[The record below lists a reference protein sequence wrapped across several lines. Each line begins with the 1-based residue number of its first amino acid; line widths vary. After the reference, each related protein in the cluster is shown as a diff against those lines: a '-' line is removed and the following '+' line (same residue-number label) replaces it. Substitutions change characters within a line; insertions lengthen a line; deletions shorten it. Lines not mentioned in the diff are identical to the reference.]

1 MSEKP
6 IYSYL
11 IVVWRHESV
20 SQVTH
25 AAQGPTEDSLWY
37 YEIGGAEPVSLPA
50 NPSVVSVTLGGS
62 AQLGLGYSCGKFD
75 PVAAVTH
82 TLNDIGAGVDNMM
95 NAMTAAATSAIAALP
110 ALILQRAN
118 PGLYDLFQ
126 NALIKAE
133 ETMQL
138 ATKSCEVMETEIA
151 QGKNPYADLITLSK
165 GNDWKVQMGIG
176 GNDAVTAKES
186 VESSNGD
193 NGVPWIG
200 GQAGGSGQPVLEFTG
215 DIVEAGYNINMN
227 RAVTDSTPVPAASAT
242 RLSEI
247 WPSPA
252 DARDWT
258 VDVVGENIV
267 TTCDTCRKDSIP
279 GTGLYYPSSTRSP
292 LLSPPRS
299 RNLVSGATPPT
310 LDNLEQI
317 TAPGVAIT
325 RQVIEA
331 IREMPASEQSLI
343 MGRLVSEIST
353 ARTVEKALYARRL
366 LLSGRQVPEVYATE
380 VAREHADTSIARSS
394 IKKSKTCCS
403 KLGCAKKWS
412 RTPLPPCSNARQPE
426 GRALSPCRKCR
437 PSIRTRCGTAV
448 FNNSRA
454 QRKGFL
460 IATLAAALLT
470 ALVGY
475 WLMHRLQTDS
485 VQSIQQSIDTWRL
498 TLTLSRWTV
507 IALVAFGWNASVE
520 YFAKIGKI
528 NSTQTEQLHQYR
540 WRAIHL
546 AGHP

>member
-1 MSEKP
+1 MIKR
-6 IYSYL
+6 YVFHVL
-11 IVVWRHESV
+11 ILSSVLSV
-20 SQVTH
+20 SHSVK
-25 AAQGPTEDSLWY
+25 AAQAPTEDGLWY
-37 YEIGGAEPVSLPA
+37 YEIGGAEPVSVPA

-75 PVAAVTH
+75 PVAAVTN

-138 ATKSCEVMETEIA
+138 ATKSCELMEAEIA

-165 GNDWKVQMGIG
+165 GNDWKVQMGVG
-176 GNDAVTAKES
+176 GNDAVTAKTT

-227 RAVTDSTPVPAASAT
+227 RAVTDASPVPAASST

-279 GTGLYYPSSTRSP
+279 GTGL
-292 LLSPPRS
+292 LPRLYQES
-299 RNLVSGATPPT
+299 ATVTTDIQNLVSGATPLT
-310 LDNLEQI
+310 LTNLDQI

-343 MGRLVSEIST
+343 TGRLVSEIST
-353 ARTVEKALYARRL
+353 ARTVEKALFARRL

-380 VAREHADTSIARSS
+380 VAREHADTSIAELDKEIENLLFETRV
-394 IKKSKTCCS
+394 
-403 KLGCAKKWS
+403 
-412 RTPLPPCSNARQPE
+412 
-426 GRALSPCRKCR
+426 RKEVV
-437 PSIRTRCGTAV
+437 SDTVT
-448 FNNSRA
+448 
-454 QRKGFL
+454 
-460 IATLAAALLT
+460 TLLERAAARRQSSLT
-470 ALVGY
+470 VPEVPTLDPKPLRGG
-475 WLMHRLQTDS
+475 R
-485 VQSIQQSIDTWRL
+485 VQ
-498 TLTLSRWTV
+498 
-507 IALVAFGWNASVE
+507 
-520 YFAKIGKI
+520 
-528 NSTQTEQLHQYR
+528 
-540 WRAIHL
+540 
-546 AGHP
+546 

>member
-1 MSEKP
+1 MIKRNP
-6 IYSYL
+6 IHCLLIALAVAIVPDSY
-11 IVVWRHESV
+11 
-20 SQVTH
+20 
-25 AAQGPTEDSLWY
+25 AAQAPTEDGLWY
-37 YEIGGAEPVSLPA
+37 YEIGGAEPVSVPA
-50 NPSVVSVTLGGS
+50 NPAVVSTTLGGS

-75 PVAAVTH
+75 PVAAVTN
-82 TLNDIGAGVDNMM
+82 TLNDIGSGVDNMM
-95 NAMTAAATSAIAALP
+95 NAMTAAATSAIASLP

-138 ATKSCEVMETEIA
+138 ATKSCEQMETEIA

-176 GNDAVTAKES
+176 GNDAVTAKDT

-200 GQAGGSGQPVLEFTG
+200 GQAGGTGQPVLEFTG

-227 RAVTDSTPVPAASAT
+227 RAVTDTTPVPAASAT

-247 WPSPA
+247 WGSPA
-252 DARDWT
+252 EARDWT

-279 GTGLYYPSSTRSP
+279 GTGLLPKLYQESATVTTEIQ
-292 LLSPPRS
+292 
-299 RNLVSGATPPT
+299 NLVSGATPPT
-310 LDNLEQI
+310 LANLDQI

-380 VAREHADTSIARSS
+380 VAREHADNAIAELDKEIENLLFETRV
-394 IKKSKTCCS
+394 
-403 KLGCAKKWS
+403 
-412 RTPLPPCSNARQPE
+412 
-426 GRALSPCRKCR
+426 RKEVV
-437 PSIRTRCGTAV
+437 SDTV
-448 FNNSRA
+448 
-454 QRKGFL
+454 
-460 IATLAAALLT
+460 ATLLERAAAKRQSSLT
-470 ALVGY
+470 VPEVPTLDPNPLRGG
-475 WLMHRLQTDS
+475 R
-485 VQSIQQSIDTWRL
+485 VQ
-498 TLTLSRWTV
+498 
-507 IALVAFGWNASVE
+507 
-520 YFAKIGKI
+520 
-528 NSTQTEQLHQYR
+528 
-540 WRAIHL
+540 
-546 AGHP
+546 

>member
-1 MSEKP
+1 MNVKASVHTVL
-6 IYSYL
+6 L
-11 IVVWRHESV
+11 IGAMSV
-20 SQVTH
+20 SQVIH
-25 AAQGPTEDSLWY
+25 AAQAPTEDSLWY
-37 YEIGGAEPVSLPA
+37 YEIGGAEPVSVPA
-50 NPSVVSVTLGGS
+50 NPAVVSVTLGGS

-75 PVAAVTH
+75 PVAAVTN

-95 NAMTAAATSAIAALP
+95 AAMTAAATSAIAALP

-138 ATKSCEVMETEIA
+138 ATKSCEQMEAEIA

-176 GNDAVTAKES
+176 GNDAVTAKDT

-227 RAVTDSTPVPAASAT
+227 RAVTDTTPVPAASAT

-247 WPSPA
+247 WSSPA
-252 DARDWT
+252 EARDWT

-279 GTGLYYPSSTRSP
+279 GTGLLPKLYQESATVTTEIQ
-292 LLSPPRS
+292 
-299 RNLVSGATPPT
+299 NLVSGATPPT
-310 LDNLEQI
+310 LANLDQV

-331 IREMPASEQSLI
+331 IREMPPSEQSLI

-380 VAREHADTSIARSS
+380 VVREHADTSIAELDKEIENLLFETRV
-394 IKKSKTCCS
+394 
-403 KLGCAKKWS
+403 
-412 RTPLPPCSNARQPE
+412 
-426 GRALSPCRKCR
+426 RKEVV
-437 PSIRTRCGTAV
+437 SDTV
-448 FNNSRA
+448 
-454 QRKGFL
+454 
-460 IATLAAALLT
+460 ATLLERAAARRQSSLT
-470 ALVGY
+470 VPEVPTIDPDPLRGG
-475 WLMHRLQTDS
+475 R
-485 VQSIQQSIDTWRL
+485 VQ
-498 TLTLSRWTV
+498 
-507 IALVAFGWNASVE
+507 
-520 YFAKIGKI
+520 
-528 NSTQTEQLHQYR
+528 
-540 WRAIHL
+540 
-546 AGHP
+546 

>member
-1 MSEKP
+1 MIKHNP
-6 IYSYL
+6 IHCLLIALAVAIVPDSY
-11 IVVWRHESV
+11 
-20 SQVTH
+20 
-25 AAQGPTEDSLWY
+25 AAQAPTEDGLWY
-37 YEIGGAEPVSLPA
+37 YEIGGAEPVSVPA
-50 NPSVVSVTLGGS
+50 NPAVVSTTLGGS

-75 PVAAVTH
+75 PVAAVTN
-82 TLNDIGAGVDNMM
+82 TLNDIGSGVDNMM
-95 NAMTAAATSAIAALP
+95 NAMTAAATSAIASLP

-138 ATKSCEVMETEIA
+138 ATKSCEQMEAEIA

-176 GNDAVTAKES
+176 GNDAVTAKDT

-200 GQAGGSGQPVLEFTG
+200 GQAGGTGQPVLEFTG

-227 RAVTDSTPVPAASAT
+227 RAVTDTSPVPAASAT

-247 WPSPA
+247 WGSPA
-252 DARDWT
+252 EARDWT

-279 GTGLYYPSSTRSP
+279 GTGLLPKLYQESATVTTEIQ
-292 LLSPPRS
+292 
-299 RNLVSGATPPT
+299 NLVSGATPPT
-310 LDNLEQI
+310 LANLDQI

-380 VAREHADTSIARSS
+380 VAREHADNSIAELDKEIENLLFETRV
-394 IKKSKTCCS
+394 
-403 KLGCAKKWS
+403 
-412 RTPLPPCSNARQPE
+412 
-426 GRALSPCRKCR
+426 RKEVV
-437 PSIRTRCGTAV
+437 SDTV
-448 FNNSRA
+448 
-454 QRKGFL
+454 
-460 IATLAAALLT
+460 ATLLERAAAKRQSSLT
-470 ALVGY
+470 VPE
-475 WLMHRLQTDS
+475 
-485 VQSIQQSIDTWRL
+485 VL
-498 TLTLSRWTV
+498 TLDPNPLRGGRV
-507 IALVAFGWNASVE
+507 
-520 YFAKIGKI
+520 
-528 NSTQTEQLHQYR
+528 Q
-540 WRAIHL
+540 
-546 AGHP
+546 

>member
-1 MSEKP
+1 MITRPLIHSLLACMAFAIAP
-6 IYSYL
+6 GSY
-11 IVVWRHESV
+11 
-20 SQVTH
+20 
-25 AAQGPTEDSLWY
+25 AAQAPTEDGLRY
-37 YEIGGAEPVSLPA
+37 YEIGGAEPVSVPA
-50 NPSVVSVTLGGS
+50 NPAVVSTTLGGS

-75 PVAAVTH
+75 PVAAVTN

-95 NAMTAAATSAIAALP
+95 NAMTAAATSAIASLP

-138 ATKSCEVMETEIA
+138 ATKSCEQMEAEIA

-176 GNDAVTAKES
+176 GNDAVTAKDT
-186 VESSNGD
+186 VETSNGD

-200 GQAGGSGQPVLEFTG
+200 GQAGGTGQPVLEFTG

-227 RAVTDSTPVPAASAT
+227 RAVTDTSPVPAASAT

-247 WPSPA
+247 WGSPA
-252 DARDWT
+252 EARDWT

-279 GTGLYYPSSTRSP
+279 GTGLLPKLYQESATVTTEIQ
-292 LLSPPRS
+292 
-299 RNLVSGATPPT
+299 NLVSGATPPT
-310 LDNLEQI
+310 LTNLDQI

-380 VAREHADTSIARSS
+380 VAREHADNSIAELDKEIENLLFETRV
-394 IKKSKTCCS
+394 
-403 KLGCAKKWS
+403 
-412 RTPLPPCSNARQPE
+412 
-426 GRALSPCRKCR
+426 RKEVV
-437 PSIRTRCGTAV
+437 SDTV
-448 FNNSRA
+448 
-454 QRKGFL
+454 
-460 IATLAAALLT
+460 ATLLERAAAKRQSSLT
-470 ALVGY
+470 VPEVPTLDPNPLRGG
-475 WLMHRLQTDS
+475 R
-485 VQSIQQSIDTWRL
+485 VQ
-498 TLTLSRWTV
+498 
-507 IALVAFGWNASVE
+507 
-520 YFAKIGKI
+520 
-528 NSTQTEQLHQYR
+528 
-540 WRAIHL
+540 
-546 AGHP
+546 

>member
-1 MSEKP
+1 MSMKV
-6 IYSYL
+6 SVRTVLL
-11 IVVWRHESV
+11 IGALSVCHVV
-20 SQVTH
+20 H

-37 YEIGGAEPVSLPA
+37 YEIGGAEPVSVPA
-50 NPSVVSVTLGGS
+50 NPAVVSVTLGGS

-75 PVAAVTH
+75 PVAAVTN

-138 ATKSCEVMETEIA
+138 ATKSCEQMEAEIA

-176 GNDAVTAKES
+176 GNDAVTAKDT
-186 VESSNGD
+186 VETSNGD

-227 RAVTDSTPVPAASAT
+227 RAVTDTTPAASAT
-242 RLSEI
+242 RLSEL
-247 WPSPA
+247 WGSPA
-252 DARDWT
+252 EARDWT

-279 GTGLYYPSSTRSP
+279 GTGLLPKLYQESATVTTEIQ
-292 LLSPPRS
+292 
-299 RNLVSGATPPT
+299 NLVSGATPPT
-310 LDNLEQI
+310 LANLDQI

-331 IREMPASEQSLI
+331 IREMPPSEQSLI

-380 VAREHADTSIARSS
+380 VAREHADTSIAELDKEIENLLFETRV
-394 IKKSKTCCS
+394 
-403 KLGCAKKWS
+403 
-412 RTPLPPCSNARQPE
+412 
-426 GRALSPCRKCR
+426 RKEVV
-437 PSIRTRCGTAV
+437 SDTV
-448 FNNSRA
+448 
-454 QRKGFL
+454 
-460 IATLAAALLT
+460 ATLLERAAARRQSSLT
-470 ALVGY
+470 VPEVPTLDPNPLRGG
-475 WLMHRLQTDS
+475 R
-485 VQSIQQSIDTWRL
+485 VQ
-498 TLTLSRWTV
+498 
-507 IALVAFGWNASVE
+507 
-520 YFAKIGKI
+520 
-528 NSTQTEQLHQYR
+528 
-540 WRAIHL
+540 
-546 AGHP
+546 

>member
-1 MSEKP
+1 MNK
-6 IYSYL
+6 L
-11 IVVWRHESV
+11 NTRHILLFTLAIAI
-20 SQVTH
+20 SQVSH
-25 AAQGPTEDSLWY
+25 AAQAPTEDGLWY
-37 YEIGGAEPVSLPA
+37 YEIGGAEPVSVPA

-75 PVAAVTH
+75 PVAAVTN

-138 ATKSCEVMETEIA
+138 ATKSCEQMEAEIA

-176 GNDAVTAKES
+176 GNDAVTAKTT

-227 RAVTDSTPVPAASAT
+227 RAVTDTSPVPSASST

-247 WPSPA
+247 WTSPA
-252 DARDWT
+252 EARDWT

-279 GTGLYYPSSTRSP
+279 GTGLLPKLHQESTTVTTEIQ
-292 LLSPPRS
+292 
-299 RNLVSGATPPT
+299 NLVSGATPPT
-310 LDNLEQI
+310 RANLDQI

-353 ARTVEKALYARRL
+353 ARTVEKALFARRL

-380 VAREHADTSIARSS
+380 VAREHADKSIEELDKEIENLLFETRV
-394 IKKSKTCCS
+394 
-403 KLGCAKKWS
+403 
-412 RTPLPPCSNARQPE
+412 
-426 GRALSPCRKCR
+426 RKEVV
-437 PSIRTRCGTAV
+437 SDTV
-448 FNNSRA
+448 
-454 QRKGFL
+454 
-460 IATLAAALLT
+460 ATLLERAAAKRQSSLT
-470 ALVGY
+470 VPEAPAIDPNPLRGG
-475 WLMHRLQTDS
+475 R
-485 VQSIQQSIDTWRL
+485 VQ
-498 TLTLSRWTV
+498 
-507 IALVAFGWNASVE
+507 
-520 YFAKIGKI
+520 
-528 NSTQTEQLHQYR
+528 
-540 WRAIHL
+540 
-546 AGHP
+546 

>member
-1 MSEKP
+1 MITRTLIHSLLAFMAVAIAP
-6 IYSYL
+6 GSY
-11 IVVWRHESV
+11 
-20 SQVTH
+20 
-25 AAQGPTEDSLWY
+25 AAQAPTEDGLWY
-37 YEIGGAEPVSLPA
+37 YEIGGAEPVSVPA
-50 NPSVVSVTLGGS
+50 NPAVVSTTLGGS

-75 PVAAVTH
+75 PVAAVTN

-95 NAMTAAATSAIAALP
+95 NAMTAAATSAIASLP

-138 ATKSCEVMETEIA
+138 ATKSCEQMEAEIA

-176 GNDAVTAKES
+176 GNDAVTAKDT

-200 GQAGGSGQPVLEFTG
+200 GQAGGTGQPVLEFTG

-227 RAVTDSTPVPAASAT
+227 RAVTDTTPVPAASAT

-247 WPSPA
+247 WSSPA
-252 DARDWT
+252 EARDWT

-279 GTGLYYPSSTRSP
+279 GTGLLPKLYQESATVTTEIQ
-292 LLSPPRS
+292 
-299 RNLVSGATPPT
+299 NLVSGATPLT
-310 LDNLEQI
+310 LANLDQI

-380 VAREHADTSIARSS
+380 VAREHADNSIAELDKEIENLLFETRV
-394 IKKSKTCCS
+394 
-403 KLGCAKKWS
+403 
-412 RTPLPPCSNARQPE
+412 
-426 GRALSPCRKCR
+426 RKEVV
-437 PSIRTRCGTAV
+437 SDTV
-448 FNNSRA
+448 
-454 QRKGFL
+454 
-460 IATLAAALLT
+460 ATLLQRAAAKRQSSLT
-470 ALVGY
+470 VPEVPALDPNPLRGG
-475 WLMHRLQTDS
+475 R
-485 VQSIQQSIDTWRL
+485 VQ
-498 TLTLSRWTV
+498 
-507 IALVAFGWNASVE
+507 
-520 YFAKIGKI
+520 
-528 NSTQTEQLHQYR
+528 
-540 WRAIHL
+540 
-546 AGHP
+546 

>member
-1 MSEKP
+1 MIKHNP
-6 IYSYL
+6 IHCLVIGLAVAIGPDSY
-11 IVVWRHESV
+11 
-20 SQVTH
+20 
-25 AAQGPTEDSLWY
+25 AAQAPTEDGLWY
-37 YEIGGAEPVSLPA
+37 YEIGGAEPVSVPA
-50 NPSVVSVTLGGS
+50 NPAVVSTTLGGS

-75 PVAAVTH
+75 PVAAVTN
-82 TLNDIGAGVDNMM
+82 TLNDIGSGVDNMM
-95 NAMTAAATSAIAALP
+95 NAMTAAATSAIASLP

-138 ATKSCEVMETEIA
+138 ATKSCEQMEAEIA

-176 GNDAVTAKES
+176 GNDAVTAKDT

-200 GQAGGSGQPVLEFTG
+200 GQAGGAGQPVLEFTG

-227 RAVTDSTPVPAASAT
+227 RAVTDTSPVPAASAT

-247 WPSPA
+247 WSSPA
-252 DARDWT
+252 NARDWT

-279 GTGLYYPSSTRSP
+279 GTGLLPKLYQESSTVTTEIQ
-292 LLSPPRS
+292 
-299 RNLVSGATPPT
+299 NLDSGATPLT
-310 LDNLEQI
+310 LTNLEQI
-317 TAPGVAIT
+317 TAPGVAII

-380 VAREHADTSIARSS
+380 VAREHADNSIAELDKEIENLLFETRV
-394 IKKSKTCCS
+394 
-403 KLGCAKKWS
+403 
-412 RTPLPPCSNARQPE
+412 
-426 GRALSPCRKCR
+426 RKEVV
-437 PSIRTRCGTAV
+437 SDTV
-448 FNNSRA
+448 
-454 QRKGFL
+454 
-460 IATLAAALLT
+460 ATLLERAAAKRQSSLT
-470 ALVGY
+470 VPEVPTLDPNPLRGG
-475 WLMHRLQTDS
+475 R
-485 VQSIQQSIDTWRL
+485 VQ
-498 TLTLSRWTV
+498 
-507 IALVAFGWNASVE
+507 
-520 YFAKIGKI
+520 
-528 NSTQTEQLHQYR
+528 
-540 WRAIHL
+540 
-546 AGHP
+546 

>member
-1 MSEKP
+1 MKTDNRCMSLLFGWSLLWT
-6 IYSYL
+6 INGF
-11 IVVWRHESV
+11 
-20 SQVTH
+20 
-25 AAQGPTEDSLWY
+25 AAQAPTEDGLWY
-37 YEIGGAEPVSLPA
+37 YEIGGAEPVSVPA

-62 AQLGLGYSCGKFD
+62 AQLGMGYSCGKFD
-75 PVAAVTH
+75 PVAAVTN

-126 NALIKAE
+126 NALLKAE

-138 ATKSCEVMETEIA
+138 ATKSCEQMEAEIA

-165 GNDWKVQMGIG
+165 GNDWKVQMGVG
-176 GNDAVTAKES
+176 GNDAVTAKTT
-186 VESSNGD
+186 VESSNGN

-227 RAVTDSTPVPAASAT
+227 RPVTDPSPVPAASST
-242 RLSEI
+242 RLSEV

-258 VDVVGENIV
+258 VEVVGENIV

-279 GTGLYYPSSTRSP
+279 GTGLLPKLYQESAAVTIDIQ
-292 LLSPPRS
+292 
-299 RNLVSGATPPT
+299 NLVSGATPLT
-310 LDNLEQI
+310 LTNLDKI

-353 ARTVEKALYARRL
+353 ARTVEKALFARRL

-380 VAREHADTSIARSS
+380 VAREHADNSIVELDKEIENLLFETRV
-394 IKKSKTCCS
+394 
-403 KLGCAKKWS
+403 
-412 RTPLPPCSNARQPE
+412 
-426 GRALSPCRKCR
+426 RKEVV
-437 PSIRTRCGTAV
+437 SDTV
-448 FNNSRA
+448 
-454 QRKGFL
+454 
-460 IATLAAALLT
+460 ATLLERAAARRQSSLT
-470 ALVGY
+470 VPEVPTLDPNPLRDG
-475 WLMHRLQTDS
+475 R
-485 VQSIQQSIDTWRL
+485 VQ
-498 TLTLSRWTV
+498 
-507 IALVAFGWNASVE
+507 
-520 YFAKIGKI
+520 
-528 NSTQTEQLHQYR
+528 
-540 WRAIHL
+540 
-546 AGHP
+546 

>member
-1 MSEKP
+1 MIKHNP
-6 IYSYL
+6 IYCLLIALSIAIGPVSY
-11 IVVWRHESV
+11 
-20 SQVTH
+20 
-25 AAQGPTEDSLWY
+25 AAQAPTEDGLWY
-37 YEIGGAEPVSLPA
+37 YVIGGAEPVSVPA
-50 NPSVVSVTLGGS
+50 NPAVVSTTLGGS

-75 PVAAVTH
+75 PVAAVTN
-82 TLNDIGAGVDNMM
+82 TLNDIGSGVDNMM
-95 NAMTAAATSAIAALP
+95 NAMTAAATSAIASLP

-138 ATKSCEVMETEIA
+138 ATKSCEQMETEIA

-176 GNDAVTAKES
+176 GNDAVTAKDT

-200 GQAGGSGQPVLEFTG
+200 GQAGGTGQPVLEFTG

-227 RAVTDSTPVPAASAT
+227 RAVTDTTPVPAASAT

-247 WPSPA
+247 WGSPA
-252 DARDWT
+252 EARDWT

-279 GTGLYYPSSTRSP
+279 GTGLLPKLYQESATVTTEIQ
-292 LLSPPRS
+292 
-299 RNLVSGATPPT
+299 NLVSGATPLT
-310 LDNLEQI
+310 LTNLEQI

-380 VAREHADTSIARSS
+380 VAREHADNSIAELDKEIENLLFETRV
-394 IKKSKTCCS
+394 
-403 KLGCAKKWS
+403 
-412 RTPLPPCSNARQPE
+412 
-426 GRALSPCRKCR
+426 RKEVV
-437 PSIRTRCGTAV
+437 SDTV
-448 FNNSRA
+448 
-454 QRKGFL
+454 
-460 IATLAAALLT
+460 ATLLERAAAKRQSSLT
-470 ALVGY
+470 VPEVPTLDPNPLRGG
-475 WLMHRLQTDS
+475 R
-485 VQSIQQSIDTWRL
+485 VQ
-498 TLTLSRWTV
+498 
-507 IALVAFGWNASVE
+507 
-520 YFAKIGKI
+520 
-528 NSTQTEQLHQYR
+528 
-540 WRAIHL
+540 
-546 AGHP
+546 